1 MMAGRRG
8 NRVLKRILRVSSS
21 RVIVLPKEWAEGLPE
36 YVWISCEGD
45 KIIIIPAEVS

>member
-1 MMAGRRG
+1 MARWHR

-21 RVIVLPKEWAEGLPE
+21 RVVVLPKEWAEALPE
-36 YVWISCEGD
+36 FVWISREGD